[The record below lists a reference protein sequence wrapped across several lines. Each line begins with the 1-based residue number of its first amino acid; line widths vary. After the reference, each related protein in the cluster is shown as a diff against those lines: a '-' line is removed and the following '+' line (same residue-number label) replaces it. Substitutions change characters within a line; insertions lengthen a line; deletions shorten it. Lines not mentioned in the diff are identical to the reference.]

1 MGHGLGSGRKG
12 RAVVNSRVT
21 IGLAALFLVAAIVV
35 GYWGL
40 RLSRQPVPVAPADAA
55 VVAPVEKNAG
65 GAEDA
70 LRQPVVVLAHDVP
83 PFVPLT
89 AADLTVERLRTA
101 PAGSL
106 SSLQQAMDRIPWRP
120 LKAGTWLSDESFEA
134 GGPLARMIRPD
145 ERALAVAVDEVIG
158 VGGQLTPGD
167 YVDVLLFLR
176 QDAGNPQQ
184 SAQVVI
190 PAMRLLSVGD
200 QLGLTNDGLPATPS
214 SAADERLHHS
224 PSPGNARTVVLAVP
238 QVLLSRLMLATQVGT
253 LRLAVRSADEHLL
266 PRYWAGESAAASVES
281 TNHSLFQFNQLAL
294 AGVPRAQATA
304 APGAA
309 KSRGVEVIRGNQVSQ
324 QTP

>member
-1 MGHGLGSGRKG
+1 VS
-12 RAVVNSRVT
+12 SRIT
-21 IGLAALFLVAAIVV
+21 MGLAALFLLAAIVV

-40 RLSRQPVPVAPADAA
+40 RLSRQPIPAAPA
-55 VVAPVEKNAG
+55 VAPVATSVDKTVG

-70 LRQPVVVLAHDVP
+70 IRQPVVVLAHDVP

-89 AADLTVERLRTA
+89 VADLTVERLRTA

-106 SSLQQAMDRIPWRP
+106 HSLQQAVDRIPWRP

-167 YVDVLLFLR
+167 YVDVLLFLH

-184 SAQVVI
+184 SVQVVV

-214 SAADERLHHS
+214 STADERLRQAQSH
-224 PSPGNARTVVLAVP
+224 GNARTVVLAVP

-266 PRYWAGESAAASVES
+266 PRYWAGESATTRIES

-294 AGVPRAQATA
+294 AGVPRSQATA
-304 APGAA
+304 LPGAA
-309 KSRGVEVIRGNQVSQ
+309 KGRGIEVIRGNQVSQ